1 MALNCDISDGRLLD
15 DCSQERA
22 GVKTVFFYR
31 HSELDLTY
39 DSGGKITG
47 IGSGTLYRFEQGDAH
62 GMAFQTITRG
72 DGDTT
77 YMEYQIDMTTFHL
90 LASFLEVINALKAGS
105 WAIFWLDNAD
115 NIRLFGAQT
124 PMYNQ
129 QGVTQSGQGPGD
141 TTYTNL
147 SFVGQ
152 GQDYA
157 PFVEEFTEF
166 PFDNFPNS
174 VVPPYDTGDDYLLIN
189 DTDKLLANST
199 DIILI
204 KN

>member
-1 MALNCDISDGRLLD
+1 MALNCDITDGRTLD

-22 GVKTVFFYR
+22 GVKTVFFFR
-31 HSELDLTY
+31 HSQLDLTY
-39 DSGGKITG
+39 NGAGEITG
-47 IGSGTLYRFEQGDAH
+47 IGSGTLYRFEQGDVH
-62 GMAFQTITRG
+62 GLAIQTITRG
-72 DGDTT
+72 SGDTS

-90 LASFLEVINALKAGS
+90 LPEFIKVIQSLKAGS

-147 SFVGQ
+147 SFIGQ

-157 PFVEEFTEF
+157 PFLESFDVC
-166 PFDNFPNS
+166 PFDTFSNS
-174 VVPPYDTGDDYLLIN
+174 VVPPYEACAHELLWNDTEKFLIN
-189 DTDKLLANST
+189 PTDK
-199 DIILI
+199 ILI
-204 KN
+204 R